1 MALLQ
6 LKGITLQYGS
16 VPLLDAV
23 DLGIQAGERVCLLGR
38 NGSGKT
44 SLMRILTGEETPNS
58 GDIIRPPGLHMTRLD
73 QEVPGDVA
81 GTVEAVIHAG
91 LSADRHEEEW
101 ESDHRIRLLM
111 DAMQLPA
118 LSEFAS
124 LSGGLKRRTLL
135 ARALAGQP
143 DLLLLDE
150 PTNHLDLASILWLE
164 EFLLAQRT
172 TLFFVTHDRAFLRKL
187 ATRIVE
193 LDRGRLQS
201 WDCDYDTYLVRKAAW
216 LENEEKQWALFDKK
230 MAQEEVWIRQGV
242 KARRTRN
249 EGRVRALEQ
258 LRRERRQR
266 RERIGTARIEVQE
279 GPASGQKVI
288 ELDNV
293 SFAWPARTVLEHFS
307 TTIWRGDKV
316 GIIGPNGSG
325 KTTLL
330 QILLGRI
337 EPQGGTVRLGT
348 NLQVVYLDQ
357 LRDQI
362 DDEKTVIQ
370 NVAGSAEMVT
380 FQGRSMHILGYLQD
394 FLFSPDRSRMPAGK
408 LSGGERNRLLLARLF
423 LQPANVLVL
432 DEPTNDLDAETL
444 ELLEALLVEFSGTLL
459 LVSHDR
465 VFLDEV
471 VTSTLVLE
479 AEGVVTEVTGG
490 YSDWEKLE
498 SRRAAAPIAMAPA
511 GKVAGSEP
519 EPAPPKGRPPKPRK
533 FLNREQAELD
543 AMPQRIERL
552 EAAVHALAE
561 KLADPQTYT
570 DFPESIPAIH
580 EEMKKIQN
588 DIARQYARWEE
599 LEALKREFGAGRG

>member
-6 LKGITLQYGS
+6 LKGITLQYGP

-44 SLMRILTGEETPNS
+44 SLMRVLTGEETPNS
-58 GDIIRPPGLHMTRLD
+58 GEIIRSPGLHMTRLD

-81 GTVEAVIHAG
+81 GTVAAVVRAG
-91 LSADRHEEEW
+91 LHADHHEEEW
-101 ESDHRIRLLM
+101 EIDHRIGLLM

-118 LSEFAS
+118 LAEFSS
-124 LSGGLKRRTLL
+124 LSGGLKRRALL
-135 ARALAGQP
+135 ARALAGRP
-143 DLLLLDE
+143 DVLLLDE
-150 PTNHLDLASILWLE
+150 PTNHLDLPSILWLE
-164 EFLLAQRT
+164 KFLIAQRT
-172 TLFFVTHDRAFLRKL
+172 TLFFVTHDRAFLRRL

-193 LDRGRLQS
+193 LDRGHLQS
-201 WDCDYDTYLVRKAAW
+201 WDCDYDAYLVRKAAW
-216 LENEEKQWALFDKK
+216 LDAEEKRWALFDKK
-230 MAQEEVWIRQGV
+230 LAQEEAWIRQGV

-258 LRRERRQR
+258 LRRERLRR

-279 GPASGQKVI
+279 GAASGQKVI
-288 ELDNV
+288 DLDNV
-293 SFAWPARTVLEHFS
+293 SFAWPDRTVLKNFS

-330 QILLGRI
+330 QILLGRL

-348 NLQVVYLDQ
+348 NLQIVYLDQ
-357 LRDQI
+357 LRDAI
-362 DDEKTVIQ
+362 DDGKTVIQ
-370 NVAGSAEMVT
+370 NVAGSAETVT
-380 FQGRSMHILGYLQD
+380 FQGRSRNIHGYLQD
-394 FLFSPDRSRMPAGK
+394 FLFSPDRARMPART

-444 ELLEALLVEFSGTLL
+444 ELLEALLVEFGGTVL

-465 VFLDEV
+465 TFLDEV
-471 VTSTLVLE
+471 VTGTLVLE

-490 YSDWEKLE
+490 YSEWEKMKA
-498 SRRAAAPIAMAPA
+498 RAAAGP
-511 GKVAGSEP
+511 VAAAP
-519 EPAPPKGRPPKPRK
+519 EPVAPKGKPARPRK

-543 AMPQRIERL
+543 AMPRHIEKL
-552 EAAVHALAE
+552 EAAAQALAE
-561 KLADPQTYT
+561 KLADPRTYT
-570 DFPESIPAIH
+570 DFPDAIPALQA
-580 EEMKKIQN
+580 EMEKTQD

-599 LEALKREFGAGRG
+599 LETLKRELGAGRASAA

>member
-44 SLMRILTGEETPNS
+44 SLMRILTGEETPNA
-58 GDIIRPPGLHMTRLD
+58 GEIIRSPGLHMTRLD

-81 GTVEAVIHAG
+81 GTVGAVVRAG
-91 LSADRHEEEW
+91 LHADHHEEEW
-101 ESDHRIRLLM
+101 EIDHRIGLLM
-111 DAMQLPA
+111 DAMRLPA
-118 LSEFAS
+118 LSEFSS
-124 LSGGLKRRTLL
+124 LSGGLKRRALL
-135 ARALAGQP
+135 ARALAGRP
-143 DLLLLDE
+143 DVLLLDE
-150 PTNHLDLASILWLE
+150 PTNHLDLPSILWLE
-164 EFLLAQRT
+164 KFLIAQRA
-172 TLFFVTHDRAFLRKL
+172 TLFFVTHDRAFLRRL

-193 LDRGRLQS
+193 LDRGHLQS
-201 WDCDYDTYLVRKAAW
+201 WDCDYDAYLVRKAAW
-216 LENEEKQWALFDKK
+216 LDAEEKRWALFDKK
-230 MAQEEVWIRQGV
+230 LAQEEAWIRQGV

-258 LRRERRQR
+258 LRRERLRR

-279 GPASGQKVI
+279 GVASGQKVI
-288 ELDNV
+288 DLDDV
-293 SFAWPARTVLEHFS
+293 SYAWPGRTVLKNFS

-330 QILLGRI
+330 QILLGRL

-348 NLQVVYLDQ
+348 NLQIVYLDQ
-357 LRDQI
+357 LRDAI
-362 DDEKTVIQ
+362 DDDKTVIQ
-370 NVAGSAEMVT
+370 NVAGSAETVT
-380 FQGRSMHILGYLQD
+380 FQGRSRNIHGYLQD
-394 FLFSPDRSRMPAGK
+394 FLFSPDRARMPART

-444 ELLEALLVEFSGTLL
+444 ELLEALLVEFGGTVL

-465 VFLDEV
+465 AFLDEV
-471 VTSTLVLE
+471 VTGTLVLE
-479 AEGVVTEVTGG
+479 SEGVVTEVTGG
-490 YSDWEKLE
+490 YSDWEKMKA
-498 SRRAAAPIAMAPA
+498 RAAAGP
-511 GKVAGSEP
+511 VAAAP
-519 EPAPPKGRPPKPRK
+519 EPVAPKGKPARPRK
-533 FLNREQAELD
+533 FLNREQAELY
-543 AMPQRIERL
+543 AMPGHIEKL
-552 EAAVHALAE
+552 EAAAQALAE
-561 KLADPQTYT
+561 KLADPRTYT
-570 DFPESIPAIH
+570 DFPDTIPAIQA
-580 EEMKKIQN
+580 EMAKAQD

-599 LEALKREFGAGRG
+599 LETLKRELGAGRE